1 MKNPMK
7 SLMKIAAPLVM
18 LMGAA
23 QFYGQTTTVTATIT
37 DSQGVAWINAP
48 YSIIWAGQGNPSTTA
63 GQSFTLKYTGTTNG
77 SGALSVAGVTDVKY
91 IAPSGSLWNVCVT
104 SAVSSPATYC
114 IAASITGTSMS
125 LSTQLSAAV
134 VPPSITGG
142 AQTWAYADSEVS
154 SFAGNQY
161 YRLSD
166 GTFRCNGGSWGG
178 CAVAGGSI
186 GSNTQV
192 AFNNGGTMQGDPNFT
207 WNTAAEYLNLGG
219 GTYLGPGNLL
229 NMTYTFN
236 GITQTNIQ
244 NLNAGNCAQSGYSAT
259 QDTGTNTLGF
269 MWLGINNSG
278 FNCPSAYNIGLAG
291 DTSLLST
298 AGNMYIANGVPSKA
312 VYISLNGTQPSN
324 ILAQY
329 TNVSN
334 APQELLQNA
343 LPIIGA
349 TLTLTAATQQTAS
362 SQTTTGYAVAYTG
375 SYGSSGTVT
384 ITGTFPASLAIGY
397 AVTVSGMTTPS
408 NNGVFILTAA
418 STSAIT
424 YTNWWGVT
432 EAAATGSTVVS
443 SATTTSLAGTI
454 TGGAM
459 AVGFPAGG
467 YAGIPAV
474 TVSGFTTCT
483 ANNGTTFPVIASS
496 ATYLAITN
504 ASGSTCS
511 TGSPVV
517 QSTAAV
523 NSPKFCLTNNYGSGV
538 GAQGTESSC
547 LQTVMGAPG
556 TNPTATLQLTQT
568 GTTGLTG
575 FQAANFQAGSVTP
588 LVGAVINA
596 TESNVA
602 NTTQINVMNTSSDNA
617 ASSDLVATSDNGSQ
631 TTNYVDLGC
640 NSSTYNQAA
649 YNSGAA
655 DDCYVY
661 ASNGNFNIATATS
674 GKTITFN
681 IGGTTTT
688 QTVGTINSTGLS
700 LVGNESAA
708 THSTAT
714 NCAINSASPG
724 ACGSASAGAFVVPT
738 TTATY
743 TVNTTAV
750 TSHSR
755 ILLTPITFAADLPST
770 PTCVAPLITA
780 PWSVSAIVAGTSF
793 TVTLTSTTG
802 QTCFYYVIED

>member
-37 DSQGVAWINAP
+37 DSQGTAWASAP

-63 GQSFTLKYTGTTNG
+63 GQSFTLKYTGTTNS

-114 IAASITGTSMS
+114 IAASITDSSMS

-154 SFAGNQY
+154 AFAGNQY
-161 YRLSD
+161 YRTSD
-166 GTFRCNGGSWGG
+166 GTFRCYTSSWGA
-178 CAVAGGSI
+178 CLSAGGVI
-186 GSNTQV
+186 GSTTQIP
-192 AFNNGGTMQGDPNFT
+192 FNNAGVMAGDANLT
-207 WNTAAEYLNLGG
+207 WTPGIGLNLGSSNAS
-219 GTYLGPGNLL
+219 LGAGNWLSIGQ
-229 NMTYTFN
+229 NYA
-236 GITQTNIQ
+236 GIVQTNIQ
-244 NLNAGNCAQSGYSAT
+244 NFNSSVCAQSGYSAT
-259 QDTGTNTLGF
+259 EDNGSNTLGF

-278 FNCPSAYNIGLAG
+278 FNCPSYFNIGLAG

-298 AGNMYIANGVPSKA
+298 AGNMYLANGVPNKA

-324 ILAQY
+324 ILAAY

-349 TLTLTAATQQTAS
+349 TLTLTAATQQAAS

-375 SYGSSGTVT
+375 SYGSSGSVTVT
-384 ITGTFPASLAIGY
+384 GSFPASLAVGY

-418 STSAIT
+418 STSAVT

-432 EAAATGSTVVS
+432 ETAATGSTVVS
-443 SATTTSLAGTI
+443 AATTTSLAGTI

-459 AVGFPAGG
+459 AAGFPAGA

-496 ATYLAITN
+496 ATYIAVTN
-504 ASGSTCS
+504 AAGSTCS
-511 TGSPVV
+511 TGSPVI

-523 NSPKFCLTNNYGSGV
+523 NSPKFCLTNNYGSGA
-538 GAQGTESSC
+538 GTQGTETSC
-547 LQTVMGAPG
+547 LQNVMGAPG

-568 GTTGLTG
+568 GSTGLTG

-631 TTNYVDLGC
+631 TTHYIDVGC

-655 DDCYVY
+655 DDCYMY
-661 ASNGNFNIATATS
+661 AASDNLNIATATS

-681 IGGTTTT
+681 VGGTTTT
-688 QTVGTINSTGLS
+688 QLAATINATGLAV
-700 LVGNESAA
+700 VGNESAA

-714 NCAINSASPG
+714 NCTSSAAP
-724 ACGSASAGAFVVPT
+724 AVCGSAAAGSVVVAASGT
-738 TTATY
+738 TVV
-743 TVNTTAV
+743 VNTTAV
-750 TSHSR
+750 TANSQIIVQEDSS
-755 ILLTPITFAADLPST
+755 LGTKLTVTCNVT
-770 PTCVAPLITA
+770 PAVAPPT
-780 PWSVSAIVAGTSF
+780 VSARVAATSF
-793 TVTLTSTTG
+793 TITT
-802 QTCFYYVIED
+802 TTPTTNPRCFSYTIVN

>member
-1 MKNPMK
+1 MKRILLVAVLMICAVSYAQNGQVGVGNYG
-7 SLMKIAAPLVM
+7 SLTVYGGAVSVSSAPS
-18 LMGAA
+18 GACA
-23 QFYGQTTTVTATIT
+23 
-37 DSQGVAWINAP
+37 QGVANQQVVTTGLQ
-48 YSIIWAGQGNPSTTA
+48 YSCQNITA
-63 GQSFTLKYTGTTNG
+63 GTGTWAVLTAGASGTATNLAGGAIYQIPYQTGTGTTGFDAN
-77 SGALSVAGVTDVKY
+77 Y
-91 IAPSGSLWNVCVT
+91 
-104 SAVSSPATYC
+104 
-114 IAASITGTSMS
+114 
-125 LSTQLSAAV
+125 
-134 VPPSITGG
+134 
-142 AQTWAYADSEVS
+142 TWTP
-154 SFAGNQY
+154 G
-161 YRLSD
+161 
-166 GTFRCNGGSWGG
+166 
-178 CAVAGGSI
+178 I
-186 GSNTQV
+186 G
-192 AFNNGGTMQGDPNFT
+192 
-207 WNTAAEYLNLGG
+207 LNLGSSNAS
-219 GTYLGPGNLL
+219 LGAGNWLSIGQ
-229 NMTYTFN
+229 NYA
-236 GITQTNIQ
+236 GIVQTNIQ
-244 NLNAGNCAQSGYSAT
+244 NFNSGVCSQSGYSAT

-278 FNCPSAYNIGLAG
+278 FNCPSAFNIGLAG

-298 AGNMYIANGVPSKA
+298 AGNMYLANGVANKA

-329 TNVSN
+329 TNVAN

-349 TLTLTAATQQTAS
+349 TLTLTAATQQAAS

-384 ITGTFPASLAIGY
+384 ITGTFPGSLATGY
-397 AVTVSGMTTPS
+397 AVTVSGLTTPS

-432 EAAATGSTVVS
+432 ETAAAGSTVVS
-443 SATTTSLAGTI
+443 AASTTSLAGTI

-459 AVGFPAGG
+459 AVGFPAGA

-496 ATYLAITN
+496 ATYIAVTN
-504 ASGSTCS
+504 AAGSTCS
-511 TGSPVV
+511 TGSPVI

-523 NSPKFCLTNNYGSGV
+523 NSPKFCLTNNYGSGA
-538 GAQGTESSC
+538 GTQGTEASC
-547 LQTVMGAPG
+547 LQNVMGAPG
-556 TNPTATLQLTQT
+556 TNPTATLALTQT

-631 TTNYVDLGC
+631 TTHYLDVGC

-655 DDCYVY
+655 DDCYMY
-661 ASNGNFNIATATS
+661 ASTDNLNIATANT
-674 GKTITFN
+674 GKVITFN
-681 IGGTTTT
+681 VGGTTTT
-688 QTVGTINSTGLS
+688 QLAATINATGLAV
-700 LVGNESAA
+700 VGNESAA
-708 THSTAT
+708 TYSTAT
-714 NCAINSASPG
+714 NCAINAASPG
-724 ACGSASAGAFVVPT
+724 ACGSASAGAFVIPT
-738 TTATY
+738 LTATY

-750 TSHSR
+750 TTHSR
-755 ILLTPITFAADLPST
+755 IFLIPITFASDLPST
-770 PTCVAPLITA
+770 PTCVAPLLTTPYTI
-780 PWSVSAIVAGTSF
+780 SGVVAGTSF

-802 QTCFYYVIED
+802 QTCFMYEIKD